1 MEKRIERDDGSIL
14 IGYIPDTPG
23 GTAIIHTIIVPEHLR
38 GQGIGTAL
46 YDEFQQDAR
55 GARARKIQVMFD
67 DILSSDEDIR
77 TMRGMFKRR
86 GFRNRTEFREFE
98 LHEKRLP
105 RHRERHRP
113 RR

>member
-1 MEKRIERDDGSIL
+1 MEKRIERADGSIL

-38 GQGIGTAL
+38 GKGIGSAL

-55 GARARKIQVMFD
+55 GARARKIQIVFD
-67 DILSSDEDIR
+67 EILSSEEDIR
-77 TMRGMFKRR
+77 SMRRMFRNR
-86 GFRNRTEFREFE
+86 GFRDRTEFREFE
-98 LHEKRLP
+98 LHEKKLP

-113 RR
+113 HR